1 MRKNRLIMR
10 RCISCRVVQ
19 DRLKLLRFTNDF
31 ELGLMINKGNKIIGR
46 SAYVCKTKKCS
57 KDPKFK
63 KNLQKALKLTI
74 DSKFYEIIDM
84 EIQNYK

>member
-10 RCISCRVVQ
+10 RCISCRIVQ
-19 DRLKLLRFTNDF
+19 DRVNLLKVTNDAS
-31 ELGLMINKGNKIIGR
+31 LGLMINKGIGR

-57 KDPKFK
+57 KDSKFK
-63 KNLQKALKLTI
+63 KNLQKALKTTI
-74 DSKFYEIIDM
+74 NQKFYEIIDM

>member
-10 RCISCRVVQ
+10 RCISCRIVQ

-31 ELGLMINKGNKIIGR
+31 ELGLMINKGIGR

>member
-1 MRKNRLIMR
+1 MKKNRLIVR

-31 ELGLMINKGNKIIGR
+31 ELGLMINKGIGR
-46 SAYVCKTKKCS
+46 SAYVCKTQKCS
-57 KDPKFK
+57 KDPTFK

>member
-19 DRLKLLRFTNDF
+19 DRLKLLKFTNDV
-31 ELGLMINKGNKIIGR
+31 ELGLMIDKGIGR

-57 KDPKFK
+57 KDSKFR
-63 KNLQKALKLTI
+63 KNLQKALKI
-74 DSKFYEIIDM
+74 AIHPKFYEIIDM

>member
-31 ELGLMINKGNKIIGR
+31 ELGLMINKGIGR
-46 SAYVCKTKKCS
+46 SAYVCKTKKCA

>member
-10 RCISCRVVQ
+10 RCISCRLVQ
-19 DRLKLLRFTNDF
+19 NRLKLLKLTNDF
-31 ELGLMINKGNKIIGR
+31 ELGLMINKGIGR

-57 KDPKFK
+57 KDSKFK
-63 KNLQKALKLTI
+63 KNLQKALKMQI
-74 DSKFYEIIDM
+74 NPKFYEIIDM

>member
-10 RCISCRVVQ
+10 RCISCRIIQ
-19 DRLKLLRFTNDF
+19 DRFKLLKFTNDV
-31 ELGLMINKGNKIIGR
+31 ELGLMINKGIGR

-57 KDPKFK
+57 KDSKFK
-63 KNLQKALKLTI
+63 KNLQKALKTTI
-74 DSKFYEIIDM
+74 NPKFYEIIDM

>member
-1 MRKNRLIMR
+1 MR

-19 DRLKLLRFTNDF
+19 DRLKLLRFTNDC
-31 ELGLMINKGNKIIGR
+31 ELGLMINKGIGR

>member
-1 MRKNRLIMR
+1 MTKNRLVMR

-19 DRLKLLRFTNDF
+19 DRSKLLKITNDV
-31 ELGLMINKGNKIIGR
+31 ELGLMINKGIGR
-46 SAYVCKTKKCS
+46 SAYVCKTNKCS

>member
-10 RCISCRVVQ
+10 RCISCRIVQ
-19 DRLKLLRFTNDF
+19 DRLKLLKFTNDY
-31 ELGLMINKGNKIIGR
+31 ELGLMINKGIGR

>member
-1 MRKNRLIMR
+1 MKKNRLIMR
-10 RCISCRVVQ
+10 RCISCRLVQ
-19 DRLKLLRFTNDF
+19 NRLKLLRLTNDF
-31 ELGLMINKGNKIIGR
+31 ELGLMINKGIGR

>member
-1 MRKNRLIMR
+1 MRQNRLIMR

-31 ELGLMINKGNKIIGR
+31 ELGLMINKGIGR

>member
-1 MRKNRLIMR
+1 VRKNRLIMR

-19 DRLKLLRFTNDF
+19 DRLKLLKFTNDV
-31 ELGLMINKGNKIIGR
+31 ELGLMINKGIGR

-63 KNLQKALKLTI
+63 KNLQKALKTAI
-74 DSKFYEIIDM
+74 YPKFYEIIDM

>member
-1 MRKNRLIMR
+1 MRNNSLIMR

-19 DRLKLLRFTNDF
+19 DRLKLLRLTNDF
-31 ELGLMINKGNKIIGR
+31 ELGLMINKGIGR

-57 KDPKFK
+57 KDSKFK
-63 KNLQKALKLTI
+63 KNLQKALKI
-74 DSKFYEIIDM
+74 KINPKFYEIIDM

>member
-1 MRKNRLIMR
+1 MKKNHLVMR
-10 RCISCRVVQ
+10 RCISCRKVQ
-19 DRLKLLRFTNDF
+19 DRLNLLKVTNDF
-31 ELGLMINKGNKIIGR
+31 KYGLMLNKGIGR

-57 KDPKFK
+57 KDSKFK

>member
-31 ELGLMINKGNKIIGR
+31 ELGLMINKGIGR

-57 KDPKFK
+57 KDHKFK
-63 KNLQKALKLTI
+63 KNLQKALKLSI

>member
-1 MRKNRLIMR
+1 MRNNRLIMR

-19 DRLKLLRFTNDF
+19 DRLKLLRLTNDF
-31 ELGLMINKGNKIIGR
+31 ELGLMINKCIGR

>member
-1 MRKNRLIMR
+1 MTKNRLVMR

-19 DRLKLLRFTNDF
+19 DRSKLLKITNDV
-31 ELGLMINKGNKIIGR
+31 ELGLMINKGIGR

-57 KDPKFK
+57 TDSKFK
-63 KNLQKALKLTI
+63 KNLQKALKTI
-74 DSKFYEIIDM
+74 INRKFYEIIDM

>member
-1 MRKNRLIMR
+1 MR
-10 RCISCRVVQ
+10 RCISCRLVQ
-19 DRLKLLRFTNDF
+19 NRLKLLKLTNDF
-31 ELGLMINKGNKIIGR
+31 ELGLMINKGIGR

-63 KNLQKALKLTI
+63 KNLQKALKMTI
-74 DSKFYEIIDM
+74 NPKFYEIIDM

>member
-10 RCISCRVVQ
+10 RCISCRLVQ
-19 DRLKLLRFTNDF
+19 NRLKLLKLTNDF
-31 ELGLMINKGNKIIGR
+31 ELGLMINKGIGR

-57 KDPKFK
+57 KDSKFK
-63 KNLQKALKLTI
+63 KNLQKALKMKI
-74 DSKFYEIIDM
+74 NPKFYEIIDM

>member
-10 RCISCRVVQ
+10 RCISCRLVQ
-19 DRLKLLRFTNDF
+19 DRLKLLRLTNDF
-31 ELGLMINKGNKIIGR
+31 ELGLMINKGIGR

>member
-1 MRKNRLIMR
+1 MKKNSLIMR

-19 DRLKLLRFTNDF
+19 DRYKLLKFTNDA
-31 ELGLMINKGNKIIGR
+31 ELGLMINKGMGR

-57 KDPKFK
+57 KNSKFK
-63 KNLQKALKLTI
+63 KNLQKALKTTI
-74 DSKFYEIIDM
+74 HPKFYEIIDM

>member
-19 DRLKLLRFTNDF
+19 DRLELLRFTNDF
-31 ELGLMINKGNKIIGR
+31 ELGLMINKGIGR

>member
-31 ELGLMINKGNKIIGR
+31 ELGLMINKGIGR

-63 KNLQKALKLTI
+63 KNLQKALKMTI
-74 DSKFYEIIDM
+74 NPKFYEIIDM

>member
-1 MRKNRLIMR
+1 MKKHRLIMR

-19 DRLKLLRFTNDF
+19 DRFNLLKITSDIND
-31 ELGLMINKGNKIIGR
+31 GLILNKGIGR
-46 SAYVCKTKKCS
+46 SAYVCKTQKCS

>member
-1 MRKNRLIMR
+1 MR

-19 DRLKLLRFTNDF
+19 DRHKLLKFTNDF
-31 ELGLMINKGNKIIGR
+31 KLGLMLNKGIGR

-57 KDPKFK
+57 KDSKFK
-63 KNLQKALKLTI
+63 KNLQKALKTAI
-74 DSKFYEIIDM
+74 HPNFYEIIDI

>member
-1 MRKNRLIMR
+1 MR

-19 DRLKLLRFTNDF
+19 NRLKLLRLTNDF
-31 ELGLMINKGNKIIGR
+31 KLGLMINKGIGR

-57 KDPKFK
+57 KDSKFK
-63 KNLQKALKLTI
+63 KNLQKALKMQI
-74 DSKFYEIIDM
+74 NPKFYEIIDM

>member
-1 MRKNRLIMR
+1 MR

-31 ELGLMINKGNKIIGR
+31 ELGLMINKGIGR

-63 KNLQKALKLTI
+63 KNLQKALKMTI

>member
-31 ELGLMINKGNKIIGR
+31 ELGLMINKGIGR

-74 DSKFYEIIDM
+74 NSKFYEIIDM

>member
-10 RCISCRVVQ
+10 RCISCRLVQ
-19 DRLKLLRFTNDF
+19 DRLELLRLTNDF
-31 ELGLMINKGNKIIGR
+31 ELGLMINKGIGR

-57 KDPKFK
+57 KDSKFK
-63 KNLQKALKLTI
+63 KNLQKALRMQI
-74 DSKFYEIIDM
+74 NPKFYEIIDM

>member
-10 RCISCRVVQ
+10 RCISCRLVQ
-19 DRLKLLRFTNDF
+19 DRLELLRLTNDF
-31 ELGLMINKGNKIIGR
+31 ELGLMINKGIGR

-57 KDPKFK
+57 KDSKFK
-63 KNLQKALKLTI
+63 KNLQKALKMKI
-74 DSKFYEIIDM
+74 NPKFYEIIDM

>member
-1 MRKNRLIMR
+1 MR

-19 DRLKLLRFTNDF
+19 DRQKLLKFTNDF
-31 ELGLMINKGNKIIGR
+31 ELGLTINKGIGR

-57 KDPKFK
+57 KDAKFK
-63 KNLQKALKLTI
+63 KNLQKALKTTI
-74 DSKFYEIIDM
+74 PLKFYEIIDM